1 MGNTPHLGIPLG
13 RSPFPRIVAL
23 SPQLFCSMY
32 SLGPTTKTPPTSMHL
47 HILAQ
52 LCVWCV
58 CVCERL
64 CVWGCGCYGCTCVCS
79 VYVCECT
86 PCASALCNTACS
98 FMLECHCDSPVRM
111 LIRYNYQCSNQIL

>member
-23 SPQLFCSMY
+23 PPQLFCSMY

-58 CVCERL
+58 CVCVR
-64 CVWGCGCYGCTCVCS
+64 GCVCVGLWVLW
-79 VYVCECT
+79 VYVC
-86 PCASALCNTACS
+86 
-98 FMLECHCDSPVRM
+98 V
-111 LIRYNYQCSNQIL
+111 QCICV

>member
-13 RSPFPRIVAL
+13 RSSFPRIVAL
-23 SPQLFCSMY
+23 PPQLFCSMY

-64 CVWGCGCYGCTCVCS
+64 CVCGVVGVMGVRVCAVYMCVS
-79 VYVCECT
+79 VLLV
-86 PCASALCNTACS
+86 PQHCAILLAPLC
-98 FMLECHCDSPVRM
+98 
-111 LIRYNYQCSNQIL
+111 